1 MRADRGF
8 FCFPEVDI
16 RLPFTPGMA
25 ALVQAKL
32 TPATALMAMTTGRQY
47 GGNEAPAA
55 GLVDLAAPEAE
66 VVTQAIDLVR
76 PLAGK
81 DPGTLGAIKATM
93 YAAETAAL
101 QQPSA
106 VTLPS

>member
-1 MRADRGF
+1 
-8 FCFPEVDI
+8 
-16 RLPFTPGMA
+16 
-25 ALVQAKL
+25 
-32 TPATALMAMTTGRQY
+32 
-47 GGNEAPAA
+47 
-55 GLVDLAAPEAE
+55 
-66 VVTQAIDLVR
+66 VVTRAIDLVR

-106 VTLPS
+106 VALPS